1 VLTSNLDLDQV
12 LMAVLEEARRLL
24 NVAAASV
31 WLSDP
36 KTSELTCL
44 QAVGPQSD
52 LVRGWR
58 LQPGEGIAGWVAQS
72 GEAVIVPDTGSDERH
87 FKGVDRQIGHENPS
101 IISVPLRVRQNVFGA
116 LQLLDDQVDR
126 FSPADLALVEPLAAS
141 AAIAIENAQLVQML
155 RQRTIELEAR
165 NEELAA
171 FAHTVAHDLKNPLA
185 RIVGFSETLVEQC
198 PTMSTEELGAY
209 LYKIARTGRKMS
221 RIIDA
226 LLLLAGVRDMQVEMQ
241 PLDMTG
247 IIEEARQHLAPE
259 IETRQATLLLPDEW
273 PLALG
278 YAPWVE
284 EIWVNYIS
292 NAVKYGG
299 APPHIELGSE
309 RQQDGMVRF
318 WVKDNGPGISPAAQQ
333 RLFTPFTRLDQVRGE
348 GHGLGLS
355 IVRRI
360 VERMGGKVGVES
372 RRDQGSLF
380 TFTLPAA
387 GEGKV

>member
-1 VLTSNLDLDQV
+1 
-12 LMAVLEEARRLL
+12 M
-24 NVAAASV
+24 
-31 WLSDP
+31 
-36 KTSELTCL
+36 
-44 QAVGPQSD
+44 
-52 LVRGWR
+52 
-58 LQPGEGIAGWVAQS
+58 
-72 GEAVIVPDTGSDERH
+72 
-87 FKGVDRQIGHENPS
+87 
-101 IISVPLRVRQNVFGA
+101 
-116 LQLLDDQVDR
+116 
-126 FSPADLALVEPLAAS
+126 
-141 AAIAIENAQLVQML
+141 
-155 RQRTIELEAR
+155 
-165 NEELAA
+165 
-171 FAHTVAHDLKNPLA
+171 AHDLKNPLA

>member
-1 VLTSNLDLDQV
+1 MLTSNLDLDQV